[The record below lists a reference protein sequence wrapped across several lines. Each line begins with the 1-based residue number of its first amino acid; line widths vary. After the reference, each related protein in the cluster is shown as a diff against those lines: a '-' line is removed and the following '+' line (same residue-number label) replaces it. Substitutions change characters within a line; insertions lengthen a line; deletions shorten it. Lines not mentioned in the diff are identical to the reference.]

1 MIGYS
6 GDIQTAGF
14 QQNLSNKIK
23 YGGQFFFHDYSVV
36 LELGS
41 LSKVKRFLFLQKNKQ
56 QLQPMRGKEKEDIHL

>member
-6 GDIQTAGF
+6 GDTQTAGF

-41 LSKVKRFLFLQKNKQ
+41 LSKVKRFLFLQKTNNNYNQ
-56 QLQPMRGKEKEDIHL
+56 